1 MSSLNPSDTSI
12 AKSVLTEPIPA
23 PAEKTT
29 VGKETDNNEME
40 ENLIDYNEV
49 DDIVNHSRETKRKI
63 LRDALVENGFALR
76 NVLLS
81 EPVINHYASPL
92 AMEEMSVEDI
102 MSEIPT
108 EDLLHVGA
116 IQDRI
121 IMPAS
126 FAQKYILPTVKVRKA
141 LKLHADNNLPGGVE
155 TAMLFAIFD
164 QSVMDLNRPVSEN
177 LAENAALRAMVSYTG
192 DDSAHLFSLLKEG
205 KRGLTKGLVSAL
217 QQLNKVTQ
225 LPAERELWTMG
236 EADIQG
242 RKDDIAKAITQYEDH
257 IKRDHANMQLLREQI
272 TLMAHLNWE
281 QQVHICDLNE
291 RYLRLVEERNQ
302 IAQLSDKPIYNS
314 VDVIVNTMKT
324 LQESLN
330 QRLEKMSNILTPV
343 DMTKIMTS
351 MTKLK
356 SALSEVTIRN
366 AQLVMR
372 NNELIHELSFMPPAM
387 REKIVQ
393 AKNGHS
399 RFFSDQR
406 TNPHYLVPEKKTEF
420 IFEPADTN
428 DPIVSKLQNCATV
441 FSVQDLLNE
450 INDVMNF
457 IESMKDV
464 TDDLFEDQ
472 GKTTQDAKGITPP
485 RATNARDITEI
496 SFNRNA
502 IKRSHGS
509 IVHNGTR
516 VQSSKVQ
523 RMMNSHDEINQSSNA
538 AILKNTFS
546 GVTAQSA
553 YVQAT
558 SSYYIDKNGEPL
570 SSRVDDHPFSPFGRS
585 LATYNVTRDKFSANI
600 NIDATNI
607 RPTGTNKS
615 KGKCKNAK
623 KQTSGASSRPKTK
636 KLKNSI
642 PIGEQCRRTPCKDR
656 GTNIKHR
663 HIECRFKHKDQ

>member
-23 PAEKTT
+23 PAEKAT

-40 ENLIDYNEV
+40 EDLIDYNEV
-49 DDIVNHSRETKRKI
+49 DDVVYHSRETKRKI

-192 DDSAHLFSLLKEG
+192 DDSVHQFSLLKEG

-464 TDDLFEDQ
+464 TDDRFEDQ

-546 GVTAQSA
+546 EVSAQSA

-656 GTNIKHR
+656 GTNINHR

>member
-29 VGKETDNNEME
+29 IGKETENNEME
-40 ENLIDYNEV
+40 EDLIDYNEV
-49 DDIVNHSRETKRKI
+49 DEAANHSRETKRKL
-63 LRDALVENGFALR
+63 LRDSLAENGFALR

-81 EPVINHYASPL
+81 EPIINYYTSPL

-108 EDLLHVGA
+108 EDLLQVGT
-116 IQDRI
+116 IRDRI
-121 IMPAS
+121 FMPVS
-126 FAQKYILPTVKVRKA
+126 FAQKYMLPTIKVQKA

-155 TAMLFAIFD
+155 TAMLFSIFD
-164 QSVMDLNRPVSEN
+164 QSVMDLNRPVSNN
-177 LAENAALRAMVSYTG
+177 LAENAALRAMVTHTR
-192 DDSAHLFSLLKEG
+192 DDSAHQISQMKEG
-205 KRGLTKGLVSAL
+205 TRGLTKGLVSAL
-217 QQLNKVTQ
+217 QQLNKATQ
-225 LPAERELWTMG
+225 LPPDHELWNMKESEIEIRRETIA
-236 EADIQG
+236 EA
-242 RKDDIAKAITQYEDH
+242 IAQYENH
-257 IKRDHANMQLLREQI
+257 IKRDHANMQLLREQT

-302 IAQLSDKPIYNS
+302 IAQLSDKPIYDS
-314 VDVIVNTMKT
+314 VDIIVNTMKT
-324 LQESLN
+324 LRESLK
-330 QRLEKMSNILTPV
+330 QRLEKMSNIMTPV

-356 SALSEVTIRN
+356 SALSEVTTRN
-366 AQLVMR
+366 AQLAMR

-399 RFFSDQR
+399 RFFSEQR

-450 INDVMNF
+450 TNDVMNF

-472 GKTTQDAKGITPP
+472 GNTTQDAKGITPP

-502 IKRSHGS
+502 IKRSHDS
-509 IVHNGTR
+509 IVHNGPR
-516 VQSSKVQ
+516 VHSSKVQ

-546 GVTAQSA
+546 GVSAQSA

-558 SSYYIDKNGEPL
+558 SSYYIDKNVEPL

-585 LATYNVTRDKFSANI
+585 LATYNVTRDKFSSSM
-600 NIDATNI
+600 DATNI
-607 RPTGTNKS
+607 RPTRTNKS

-642 PIGEQCRRTPCKDR
+642 PYGEQCRRTPCKDR
-656 GTNIKHR
+656 GTNINHR